1 MLLNVSIA
9 SLVVVIEF
17 HGGIQRGYKEKT
29 DGQIFVFSGPV
40 GIETIAKAE
49 GLECHSHVTGA
60 INATERALPG

>member
-1 MLLNVSIA
+1 MV
-9 SLVVVIEF
+9 
-17 HGGIQRGYKEKT
+17 GYSVDTKKKLMVKF
-29 DGQIFVFSGPV
+29 IFSGPG

>member
-1 MLLNVSIA
+1 MPLDVSIA
-9 SLVVVIEF
+9 PLVVVIEF
-17 HGGIQRGYKEKT
+17 HAGIQRGYKEKT
-29 DGQIFVFSGPV
+29 DGQICFPGPG

>member
-1 MLLNVSIA
+1 MV
-9 SLVVVIEF
+9 
-17 HGGIQRGYKEKT
+17 GYIVDTNKKLMVKF
-29 DGQIFVFSGPV
+29 IILGPG